1 LCILEQTNNQ
11 ETQQVK
17 PARKDGLETK
27 QRLVDAA
34 ERLFAE
40 QGVEKVKLV
49 DVSREAGQKNRN
61 AAQYHFGDRAGLINA
76 VLDKHSEIIAD
87 QRRNMLAQLAQ
98 NPSPTMRELV
108 EALVLPVANH
118 AQSDPNGL
126 TYLMLN
132 RQLTNSGQHMVLS
145 WKRVDNL
152 PEVMQLQRLMKERM
166 PVHRKDAMQAKM
178 MLIHCMLFNG
188 LANFCDL
195 KPTGSNRSFVNTL
208 CASIVAVLLEES
220 S

>member
-1 LCILEQTNNQ
+1 M
-11 ETQQVK
+11 K
-17 PARKDGLETK
+17 PTRKDGLETK

-61 AAQYHFGDRAGLINA
+61 AAQYHFGDRAGLVNA
-76 VLDKHSEIIAD
+76 VLDKHSSIIAG
-87 QRRNMLAQLAQ
+87 QRRTMLEQLELQ
-98 NPSPTMRELV
+98 PSPTMRELV

-118 AQSDPNGL
+118 AQTDPNGL

-132 RQLTNSGQHMVLS
+132 RQLTNSGQHMALS

-152 PEVMQLQRLMKERM
+152 PEVLQLQRLMKERM
-166 PVHRKDAMQAKM
+166 PAHRKDAMQAKM
-178 MLIHCMLFNG
+178 MLVHCMLFNG
-188 LANFCDL
+188 LANFYDL
-195 KPTGSNRSFVNTL
+195 NPNGSNKAFVKIL